1 MEKERKR
8 AMARKNFREHQVGRY
23 RVREISEYIIAH
35 QGICHGQP
43 TFRGTRVMV
52 HLALESLKEPG
63 QTIQT
68 VADDYGL
75 PVEAVADALR
85 VAADLFCNHLRLPN
99 PWGEPDEPT
108 AVVTSTRVPRR
119 RNPSGHGDG

>member
-1 MEKERKR
+1 VSRTK
-8 AMARKNFREHQVGRY
+8 FWEHQDDKY

-35 QGICHGQP
+35 QGICHGLP

-52 HLALESLKEPG
+52 HLALESLREPG

-75 PVEAVADALR
+75 PAEAVADALT

-99 PWGEPDEPT
+99 PWDELDEPT
-108 AVVTSTRVPRR
+108 VEQLQPEFHASKTVMT
-119 RNPSGHGDG
+119 

>member
-1 MEKERKR
+1 MKGDKATMPGKR
-8 AMARKNFREHQVGRY
+8 FREHQDGKY
-23 RVREISEYIIAH
+23 RVREISEHIIAH

-52 HLALESLKEPG
+52 HLALESLRDPG

-68 VADDYGL
+68 VAEEYGL

-85 VAADLFCNHLRLPN
+85 VAADLFRNHLRLPN

-108 AVVTSTRVPRR
+108 AVVTLARVPRR
-119 RNPSGHGDG
+119 RNPRG